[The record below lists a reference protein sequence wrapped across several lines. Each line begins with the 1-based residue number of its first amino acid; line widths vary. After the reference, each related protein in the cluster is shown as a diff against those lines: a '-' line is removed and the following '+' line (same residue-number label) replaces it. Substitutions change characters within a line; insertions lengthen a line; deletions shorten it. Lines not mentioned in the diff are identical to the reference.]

1 MSIIFNLLVCAL
13 LLAALWGAIAARRRP
28 AYTFAD
34 WQRASARICRA
45 MRRLHSARYPAS
57 GSGSTFQRRTCH
69 LLLQDVLANT
79 GFVVNLVNDGYWE
92 PPSPLHQAETACTGD
107 VLSRA
112 LRLLI
117 RLQYVRLQLF
127 FSPLAARDARPHVL
141 AIAESYVRLC
151 VALTGYLEHFV
162 F

>member
-79 GFVVNLVNDGYWE
+79 GFVVNLVNDGYAA
-92 PPSPLHQAETACTGD
+92 PLNPLQHPEIIYTGD
-107 VLSRA
+107 VLSQAVR
-112 LRLLI
+112 LRIYLH
-117 RLQYVRLQLF
+117 RMRLQLF
-127 FSPLAARDARPHVL
+127 CWPVARDAHRY
-141 AIAESYVRLC
+141 AIAAAESYACLC
-151 VALTGYLEHFV
+151 V
-162 F
+162 